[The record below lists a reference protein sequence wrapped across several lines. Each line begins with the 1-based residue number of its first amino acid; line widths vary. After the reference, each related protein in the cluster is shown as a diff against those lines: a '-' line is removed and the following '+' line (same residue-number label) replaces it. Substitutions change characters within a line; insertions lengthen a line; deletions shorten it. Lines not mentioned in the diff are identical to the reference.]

1 MIRATMKEGR
11 PVDQRI
17 CHQSLVLNARLD
29 AREAETDTQVHI
41 VWIGL
46 EEDV

>member
-1 MIRATMKEGR
+1 MKEGR
-11 PVDQRI
+11 PVDERI
-17 CHQSLVLNARLD
+17 CHQSLALDPRLETRK
-29 AREAETDTQVHI
+29 AKTDTQVHI